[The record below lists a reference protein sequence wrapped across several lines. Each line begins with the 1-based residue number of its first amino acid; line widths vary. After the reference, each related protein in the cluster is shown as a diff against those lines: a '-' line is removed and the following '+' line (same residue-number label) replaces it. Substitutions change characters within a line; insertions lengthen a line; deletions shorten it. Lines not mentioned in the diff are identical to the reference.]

1 MNSERFQCVSLLG
14 HEKKAATAIY
24 ELADLLQDLL
34 FYEKSDDLSQATR
47 VALTKEYRVLRS
59 VAVFYGL
66 GDVLEFDPKPG
77 VRFQKR

>member
-1 MNSERFQCVSLLG
+1 MNSERFQCVALR
-14 HEKKAATAIY
+14 EFEQRAAWRIY

-34 FYEKSDDLSQATR
+34 FYEECDDLSQATR

-66 GDVLEFDPKPG
+66 ADVLEFDPKPG